1 MSIPAKAE
9 GSPAMSIILLGT
21 VGSIESKVTTG
32 AVGSIAPASAPPTPE
47 KTHCHKSSL
56 HLLQPLSELPQD
68 QPPVFLL
75 SLHW

>member
-47 KTHCHKSSL
+47 KTHCH
-56 HLLQPLSELPQD
+56 
-68 QPPVFLL
+68 
-75 SLHW
+75 